1 MHFQRLYFLI
11 PKRKRGAEPPNFYI
25 ESCLPG
31 KSTRCFPLWFCLVP
45 FCFLILKN
53 RSSLG
58 SQILLWFS
66 TRDRSVE
73 TMHACALSHRCLLK
87 LCDHQPTRL
96 HCNSLGTSYRT
107 TQKLQLV
114 LCTWAPVYMR
124 MWAEGSGQYLLST
137 VRYWFLWEDMMCT
150 LEIFLGF
157 SLSNFPNMK
166 VFPSQNWDR
175 RGFSQGAGS
184 CCWASNTSCRSGN
197 ANRTES
203 KCADPQIDHIERDIF
218 FIQRLSVSSYPLHYL
233 WLLREEQHWT

>member
-11 PKRKRGAEPPNFYI
+11 PKRKGEAEPPNFYI
-25 ESCLPG
+25 ESCPPE

-45 FCFLILKN
+45 FCFLILEN

-66 TRDRSVE
+66 TRDQSVE
-73 TMHACALSHRCLLK
+73 NMHACALSHRCLLK

-114 LCTWAPVYMR
+114 LRTWAPVYMR

-137 VRYWFLWEDMMCT
+137 VRYLILGERYRK
-150 LEIFLGF
+150 IFLGF
-157 SLSNFPNMK
+157 RLRDFPNMK
-166 VFPSQNWDR
+166 VFPSQNWGR
-175 RGFSQGAGS
+175 KGLLPGCWQLPLVQQSQ
-184 CCWASNTSCRSGN
+184 
-197 ANRTES
+197 
-203 KCADPQIDHIERDIF
+203 
-218 FIQRLSVSSYPLHYL
+218 L
-233 WLLREEQHWT
+233 